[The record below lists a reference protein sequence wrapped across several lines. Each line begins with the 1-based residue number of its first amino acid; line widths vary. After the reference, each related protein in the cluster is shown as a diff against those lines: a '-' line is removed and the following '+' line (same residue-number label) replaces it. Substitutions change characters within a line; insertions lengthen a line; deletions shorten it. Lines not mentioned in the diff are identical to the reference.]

1 MRPKKAIKMS
11 AFSVDDIPWGEP
23 KVIQTR
29 VGPRR
34 VREWKVPE
42 EAEQFWKLWRTGYLR
57 QQGYSLSKWKGEW
70 QLTEWRQADGTE
82 PLSVRPAVRAAQER
96 NGIQHRQEQVEPELP
111 ADLRQRFDEV
121 VAIYEEI
128 HEETGNDYSYQLP
141 SIKRLAAALDS
152 FNGALD
158 GSDTGAGKTPVACA
172 VAYILQRRLFVVCPK
187 NVIPPWRRMAR
198 RFGVQITV
206 INYEMLRMG
215 NTEVARWIKRKNPRT
230 GRFYKTFAY
239 SDAFEADTWL
249 FVFDECHRMKDHTT
263 KNCQMGV
270 AALDQGFKVMG
281 LSATAADNPL
291 HMKFTG
297 LLTGLF
303 DQPSYF
309 FAWLRDHGVRKGRW
323 GMEFVGG
330 RDVLSRIHRQIFPA
344 RGSRIRVAD
353 LGDRFPQT
361 TIISEAYEMNGAT
374 SEIQTIYD
382 EMHEAIS
389 ILEASQR
396 KDKGSCILT
405 EILRARQKVELL
417 KVPTI
422 VQMANDAR
430 DEGMA
435 VVVIVNF
442 QQSVDEIAKRLRT
455 VNTIT
460 GSDTMEHRMRLIDRF
475 NADDED
481 IVVLNIKAGGLGID
495 LHGTSQGKHRMVL
508 ISPTYSGIDLKQALG
523 RCHRAGGAKSI
534 QKIVWAAGTLE
545 ERVCDKVRERLQR
558 VSIFNDDALDANLAI

>member
-1 MRPKKAIKMS
+1 
-11 AFSVDDIPWGEP
+11 
-23 KVIQTR
+23 VIQTK

-34 VREWKVPE
+34 VREWKIPK
-42 EAEQFWKLWRTGYLR
+42 EAEPFWKLWRTGYLR

-70 QLTEWRQADGTE
+70 QLTEWRQVDGRE
-82 PLSVRPAVRAAQER
+82 PSSVRPAVQAAQDR

-111 ADLRQRFDEV
+111 ADLLDRYNEV

-128 HEETGNDYSYQLP
+128 HQETGNDYSYQLP
-141 SIKRLAAALDS
+141 SIKRLAAALDA
-152 FNGALD
+152 FDGALD
-158 GSDTGAGKTPVACA
+158 SSDTGVGKTPVACA

-187 NVIPPWRRMAR
+187 NVIPPWKRMAR
-198 RFGVQITV
+198 RFGVSITV

-215 NTEVARWIKRKNPRT
+215 NTEVARWVKVQNPRT
-230 GRFYKTFAY
+230 GKFKEMFAF
-239 SDAFEADTWL
+239 SDVFEPDTWL
-249 FVFDECHRMKDHTT
+249 FVFDECHKMKDHSTQ
-263 KNCQMGV
+263 NCEMGV
-270 AALDQGFKVMG
+270 AAIDQGFKVLG

-291 HMKFTG
+291 HMKFVG

-303 DQPSYF
+303 AEPNHF
-309 FAWLRDHGVRKGRW
+309 FGWLRQNGVKRGRW

-344 RGSRIRVAD
+344 HGSRVRVAD

-361 TIISEAYEMNGAT
+361 QIISEAYEMNGAT
-374 SEIQTIYD
+374 SQIQDIYR
-382 EMHEAIS
+382 EMHEAIA
-389 ILEASQR
+389 ILEASKR

-405 EILRARQKVELL
+405 EILRARQEVELL
-417 KVPTI
+417 KVPTL

-435 VVVIVNF
+435 AVVIVNF
-442 QQSVDEIAKRLRT
+442 QATVDEIAKKLRT

-460 GSDTMEHRMRLIDRF
+460 GSDKMEHRMRLIDRF

-495 LHGTSQGKHRMVL
+495 LHGTTQGKPRMVL

-523 RCHRAGGAKSI
+523 RCHRAGGAHSV

-545 ERVCDKVRERLQR
+545 EQVCDRVRERLQR
-558 VSIFNDDALDANLAI
+558 VSIFNDDQLDANLAI